1 MTKPIKTLIFATALA
16 ALAACSDDVATGQF
30 TVGDD
35 DNLVRLST
43 GVQSAPS
50 TALPS
55 RALDG
60 HYALQYGT
68 AINLYVE
75 GDWTGKTP
83 STIKKTPVYSAKED
97 TDADNINDISW
108 KSGDRLYWDDF
119 GTADPAN
126 TPNRAKGLG
135 ILAVAIDGIQNTTI
149 VNLGGLIDWDY
160 FTVDC
165 DLTTNIGTFEF
176 GGKKFLKKDIII
188 ANNLYD
194 ATETTPQKRYTFDE
208 QKVLGTNPA
217 EARLEFQHVLSKI
230 TFNIK
235 AGEGFEGLGGAQA
248 FWTTPTVTLLAR
260 NRTNGAENPWCFT
273 NGSIKIKTAQAIN
286 DGTKS
291 VVKLSDMNTDLS
303 NVNEAAI
310 IYPGS
315 DFGGNNDV
323 IAKINADGN
332 IYYVTAE
339 KIRAA
344 IDALVAGNTSHEHY
358 NKYETLPGYNYIF
371 KVTLNKTG
379 INVTATISDWKEV
392 EAAEVEP
399 SNAYISLNLLNQG
412 SVCKDFDI
420 YRCAYWYSTPI
431 TGEPSEKNY
440 DWLTTYDG
448 PATLTEVGA
457 DGNAV
462 SESNPFHH
470 FKTDWYFESNM
481 VFYHF
486 RTVKKGTTVTPHAN
500 GDYFEISST
509 DVESYDPHWGAP
521 MLSTADLK
529 YSPTEGY
536 KSSIH
541 YAIGATK
548 DCINLTEMH
557 MMSQIKVIL
566 ETTGTDAA
574 DAVKL
579 TDASNVATVKLVK
592 YCKDGKVE
600 LGRGLVT
607 PSNVTDATAF
617 AAPALASYYS
627 EQSTTK
633 QVSKEYIFNVVP
645 QILDRTDATGSIG
658 IEIETTDHDVYKLEK
673 ISTIKANSVGSSKDQ
688 TVNDY
693 ITRWYPGHKYTYTFR
708 LKKTGITDVIA
719 KITDWTTVTGSDDI
733 WF

>member
-1 MTKPIKTLIFATALA
+1 MTQKLKTIIFATALT
-16 ALAACSDDVATGQF
+16 ALAACSDDVTHGDKF
-30 TVGDD
+30 TVGDA
-35 DNLVRLST
+35 DNAINLSI
-43 GVQSAPS
+43 GVQSSP
-50 TALPS
+50 TALQS
-55 RALDG
+55 RAPLAG
-60 HYALQYGT
+60 HYAMQENT

-75 GDWTGKTP
+75 GDWTRMGG
-83 STIKKTPVYSAKED
+83 TIKKKSIYSAQAD
-97 TDADNINDISW
+97 TDADNINAITRS
-108 KSGDRLYWDDF
+108 SGDYLYWDDF
-119 GTADPAN
+119 GTADPDNTAN
-126 TPNRAKGLG
+126 RTKGLG
-135 ILAVAIDGIQNTTI
+135 ILAVAIDGLSTAPT
-149 VNLGGLIDWDY
+149 VSSDDYWKGTSNLPWEVSTDG
-160 FTVDC
+160 
-165 DLTTNIGTFEF
+165 TNA
-176 GGKKFLKKDIII
+176 LHKDILV
-188 ANNLYD
+188 ANNLYH
-194 ATETTPQKRYTFDE
+194 ATEYTPQKRYTFAE
-208 QKVLGTNPA
+208 QKGSDPA
-217 EARLEFQHVLSKI
+217 ESRLDFKHVLSKI
-230 TFNIK
+230 TFILTP
-235 AGEGFEGLGGAQA
+235 GEGFKDLLGNPGFNNVKIDLMRKSDVNWCYTKGTINIPQSTA
-248 FWTTPTVTLLAR
+248 TNDGSTLGKVTLDDIVQPGGE
-260 NRTNGAENPWCFT
+260 TYH
-273 NGSIKIKTAQAIN
+273 
-286 DGTKS
+286 
-291 VVKLSDMNTDLS
+291 
-303 NVNEAAI
+303 EAVI
-310 IYPGS
+310 FPGS
-315 DFGGNNDV
+315 QFGNETDV
-323 IAKINADGN
+323 IAQINADFN
-332 IYYVTAE
+332 IYYVTAAQ
-339 KIRAA
+339 IREA
-344 IDALVAGNTSHEHY
+344 INTKFGSDTSHEHY
-358 NKYETLPGYNYIF
+358 EKYETLGGYNYVF
-371 KVTLNKTG
+371 KVKLNKTG

-420 YRCAYWYSTPI
+420 YRRAYWYSTPI

-440 DWLTTYDG
+440 DWLSTYYG

-481 VFYHF
+481 DFYHF
-486 RTVKKGTTVTPHAN
+486 RTVKKGTTVTTHAN
-500 GDYFEISST
+500 GDYFEINST

-548 DCINLTEMH
+548 DCINITEMH